1 MEKRKLLYITLDL
14 RRALWVPEA
23 TGAMVVCSYTSDLLP
38 WMRERGAEVWCFEEQ
53 FPNDPLPRSTSELI
67 GNAKSLKWLRS
78 LGKDLTFL
86 VFKPSNK
93 IHSFIEKE
101 GWKLVS
107 ADPAVCRQLEDK
119 VSFFD
124 LAQKYQLNIP
134 RSEIVLWDEQQ
145 LPEYYRSFGS
155 PLVVQE
161 RMGHAGSC
169 THILRQTEGQIRQP
183 DLQQG
188 TRVKLSEF
196 ISGPTYT
203 FNGYVSPGGK
213 LIVSRL
219 YQQLMDVPQWN
230 EFEMGTVGI
239 SPELNFG
246 QEVYEPLR
254 EELLKMVP
262 LFQEVKYSGYFGMDL
277 IWNGKQW
284 YVIECNPRFTASI
297 SLQCL
302 SDVSMGM
309 HPMLDHH
316 AGEKEPEDHE
326 FRFLNEE
333 QPAFGHIVLRNS
345 KPRPWKIPRTLKS
358 GIYKKNQEGNW
369 EMRIRSYDAQEMQ
382 EGEILLVLAH
392 DAGSMIDPG
401 SDFGGLQYKGSAY
414 VDGKIDDRFFDFYD
428 RVVMGY
434 LIRPQDFW
442 EDRYLRFK
450 RNRNENLPNS
460 TYPIPENLYIWN
472 KPTNSIFSHS
482 NLNKYRVTEA
492 EDGEVLQILGANESF
507 YFVKRADNTFGWI
520 KKNHPLYDE
529 TDAQKLDFSL
539 PNKSTK
545 DSESFFA
552 HWNGKPY
559 LYGGNSEEG
568 IDCSAFVQR
577 YFWEVKGILLP
588 KNSQDQK
595 AFCKEDVPV
604 ETRFIASLRDDDLV
618 FLRHKKTKIPH
629 VGIYYKGKFWHA
641 GVSKGVRSQDLDEF
655 EEEYLFEAFKRL

>member
-1 MEKRKLLYITLDL
+1 MNKLLYITLDL

-23 TGAMVVCSYTSDLLP
+23 TGATVVCSYKSDLLP
-38 WMRERGAEVWCFEEQ
+38 WMRQRGAEVWCFEEQ

-107 ADPAVCRQLEDK
+107 ADPTVCRQLEDK

-134 RSEIVLWDEQQ
+134 RSEIVLWDEER
-145 LPEYYRSFGS
+145 LSEYYKDFGT
-155 PLVVQE
+155 PFVVQE

-169 THILRQTEGQIRQP
+169 THILRQEVSHSWQGGGQRAVSEQGVVAP
-183 DLQQG
+183 G

-196 ISGPTYT
+196 ITGPTYT

-239 SPELNFG
+239 SPELNLSK
-246 QEVYEPLR
+246 EVYELLR

-302 SDVSMGM
+302 SDASMGV

-316 AGEKEPEDHE
+316 AGEKEPADHE
-326 FRFLNEE
+326 FRFLNEQ

-369 EMRIRSYDAQEMQ
+369 EMRIRSYDAQEL
-382 EGEILLVLAH
+382 ESGEVLLVLAH
-392 DAGSMIDPG
+392 EAGSLIDPG

-414 VDGKIDDRFFDFYD
+414 VDGKIDDRFFDFFD

-434 LIRPQDFW
+434 VIRPQDFW
-442 EDRYLRFK
+442 KDKYVQIV
-450 RNRNENLPNS
+450 ENGHFPVFSKPSATSQMS
-460 TYPIPENLYIWN
+460 T
-472 KPTNSIFSHS
+472 
-482 NLNKYRVTEA
+482 
-492 EDGEVLQILGANESF
+492 EVLSAETIKLLGQYGDFFFIE
-507 YFVKRADNTFGWI
+507 RADGTQGWI
-520 KKNHPLYDE
+520 SSHVKSQLSHVDE
-529 TDAQKLDFSL
+529 FRL
-539 PNKSTK
+539 PNKQSINA
-545 DSESFFA
+545 ESFFKY
-552 HWNGKPY
+552 WTGRPY

-588 KNSQDQK
+588 KHSQDQK
-595 AFCKEDVPV
+595 AACTQEISRED
-604 ETRFIASLRDDDLV
+604 LQDDDLV
-618 FLRHKKTKIPH
+618 LLRHKETKIPH

-641 GVSKGVRSQDLDEF
+641 GISKGVRSQDLEEF
-655 EEEYLFEAFKRL
+655 EAEYVFEAFKRL